1 VAESNQQGDIAV
13 NTRLYCRR
21 PLRILAAATHAD
33 RHSPRCPLAPL
44 VASIAIAPSTLAAAG
59 VAVRL
64 A

>member
-1 VAESNQQGDIAV
+1 M
-13 NTRLYCRR
+13 NTRLHCRR
-21 PLRILAAATHAD
+21 PLRILAPATHAD
-33 RHSPRCPLAPL
+33 RHSPPCPLAPL